1 MRSRAG
7 SDYGMS
13 IVELLTVLAIT
24 SIISGIV
31 FGGFS
36 NYRATVQGDADMR
49 LVEWQ
54 LKLARETAINDRRAI
69 EVHFTNP
76 NLITLVR
83 DNIPAGTTT
92 ISSVYL
98 EHSTKFLQFAG
109 QPDSPDGFGN
119 AGPISF
125 NGAVTIMFTADGML
139 TDQLGNPTNGSV
151 FLGEVGHPMSARV
164 LTVFG
169 ATARI
174 RSYRWNGTAWR
185 P

>member
-1 MRSRAG
+1 MRLSAG

-13 IVELLTVLAIT
+13 LVELITVLAIT
-24 SIISGIV
+24 TIISGIV

-36 NYRATVQGDADMR
+36 NYRATTQGDADMR

-54 LKLARETAINDRRAI
+54 LKLGRETAINQRRAI

-83 DNIPAGTTT
+83 DEIPNGQTT
-92 ISSVYL
+92 ISTVYL
-98 EHSTKFLQFAG
+98 EHNTKFMQFAG
-109 QPDSPDGFGN
+109 EPDSPDAFGN
-119 AGPISF
+119 AAPVSF
-125 NGAVTIMFTADGML
+125 SGAVTVMFTADGML

-151 FLGEVGHPMSARV
+151 FLGQGAQPLSARV

>member
-1 MRSRAG
+1 MPGRARS
-7 SDYGMS
+7 DDGMS
-13 IVELLTVLAIT
+13 LIELIVVLAIT

-54 LKLARETAINDRRAI
+54 LKLARETAINQRRAI

-83 DNIPAGTTT
+83 DNIPNGTTT
-92 ISSVYL
+92 ISTVYL
-98 EHSTKFLQFAG
+98 EHSTKFMQFAG
-109 QPDSPDGFGN
+109 EPDSPDGFGN
-119 AGPISF
+119 AAPVSF
-125 NGAVTIMFTADGML
+125 SGALTVMFTADGML

-169 ATARI
+169 AAARI